1 MYIYGIFRTI
11 KHDSSRKE
19 AREGKNG
26 KRGLTIAAT

>member
-1 MYIYGIFRTI
+1 MHVFRPKST
-11 KHDSSRKE
+11 KRYNSSRKE